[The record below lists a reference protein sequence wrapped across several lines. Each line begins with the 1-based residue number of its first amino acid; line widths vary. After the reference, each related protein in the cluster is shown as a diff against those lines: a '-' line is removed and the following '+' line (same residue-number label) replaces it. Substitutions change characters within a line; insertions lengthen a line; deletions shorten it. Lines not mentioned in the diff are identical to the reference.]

1 MDAHGR
7 WEAVLDELAGQLA
20 AQRRSLAAGHPEE
33 IIAYAPPPRL
43 GPLPDDLRR
52 RFEALRSE
60 ALAVEAE
67 VTRRRDALGRQLA
80 AMPRRRGK
88 DAKSSPACFI
98 DVSA

>member
-1 MDAHGR
+1 MQ
-7 WEAVLDELAGQLA
+7 LAGQLA

-33 IIAYAPPPRL
+33 IIAYVPPRRVS

-67 VTRRRDALGRQLA
+67 VTKRRDASAGGWPRCRVDVGR
-80 AMPRRRGK
+80 MPNPPLR
-88 DAKSSPACFI
+88 ALST
-98 DVSA
+98 